1 MGSLSPGGHPELL
14 FFADVQWLRGHRGR
28 TSLSKPRRG
37 SKAVLLVQGLHVC
50 SPALSQPQSLST
62 LSPPTLALRWDGW
75 QLLCQGSL
83 SRLSLIGC
91 GKGYTDTVVKGS
103 LEQQKFLIFYIR

>member
-1 MGSLSPGGHPELL
+1 MVSLSPGVHPELL
-14 FFADVQWLRGHRGR
+14 FSADLQRRRSHRGR

-37 SKAVLLVQGLHVC
+37 SKSVLLVQGPHVC
-50 SPALSQPQSLST
+50 SPAPA
-62 LSPPTLALRWDGW
+62 LSPLSHHAVSEVVWVQSAGPGL
-75 QLLCQGSL
+75 L
-83 SRLSLIGC
+83 SRLSPPGC

>member
-1 MGSLSPGGHPELL
+1 MVSLSPEVTQSSCSLLMSSGLEVTEEELPSPNQGEAQRQFCL
-14 FFADVQWLRGHRGR
+14 SRAFMFA
-28 TSLSKPRRG
+28 P
-37 SKAVLLVQGLHVC
+37 
-50 SPALSQPQSLST
+50 QPQSLSP
-62 LSPPTLALRWDGW
+62 LSLPTLALRWDGW

-83 SRLSLIGC
+83 SRLSLTGC

>member
-1 MGSLSPGGHPELL
+1 MVSWSPEPRGHPELL
-14 FFADVQWLRGHRGR
+14 LFADLQWLRGHRGR

-37 SKAVLLVQGLHVC
+37 SKSVLLVQGLHVC
-50 SPALSQPQSLST
+50 SPALSQPPLSL
-62 LSPPTLALRWDGW
+62 PTLALRWDGW

-83 SRLSLIGC
+83 SRLSLTGC